1 MSIPYKYNGPIYPSL
16 DGNVFDNPFDANAA
30 DKRYKQQ
37 QELIEQMK
45 RQNDLLEG
53 KQMVSTSTYTAPSDK
68 ELKRQRIIN
77 TLRDNGLDYY
87 TIQGFINN
95 LDIPSNAPLKL
106 KEEYKQLK
114 SKTTVFDTG
123 YKELTYSLMFCVCV
137 FFVTPFVSVAQG
149 ANFIS
154 MGAIIIDLLL
164 MFVVSPII
172 VGMIKAVKQPKHSDV
187 NRLNELENEL
197 DVYRDQLIEDLNQFR
212 KTHYS
217 EDAEYLLQLVDKD
230 TFGEIS
236 KSQIKSKGTIRDYNE
251 YFTSRYGIKI
261 NLKGSK

>member
-1 MSIPYKYNGPIYPSL
+1 MSVPYRYNGPTYVSK
-16 DGNVFDNPFDANAA
+16 DGNVFDNPWDANAA
-30 DKRYKQQ
+30 DTRYEQQ
-37 QELIEQMK
+37 QELIKQMK
-45 RQNDLLEG
+45 RQNDLLED
-53 KQMVSTSTYTAPSDK
+53 KQTANTSAYTAPSNE

-77 TLRDNGLDYY
+77 TLRDNGLHYY

-123 YKELTYSLMFCVCV
+123 YKELTYSLMFCVCL
-137 FFVTPFVSVAQG
+137 FVTPFVSVAQG

-154 MGAIIIDLLL
+154 MGAIITDLLL

-172 VGMIKAVKQPKHSDV
+172 VGMIKTIKQPKHSDV

-212 KTHYS
+212 KTHYN

-236 KSQIKSKGTIRDYNE
+236 KSQIRSKGTIKDYNE

>member
-1 MSIPYKYNGPIYPSL
+1 MPQYTDGRIVFHSK
-16 DGNVFDNPFDANAA
+16 DGNAYDNIYDYRAANT
-30 DKRYKQQ
+30 RYDQQ
-37 QELIEQMK
+37 QQLIEQLK

-53 KQMVSTSTYTAPSDK
+53 KQTVNTSTYTPPSK
-68 ELKRQRIIN
+68 EELKRQHTVN

-87 TIQGFINN
+87 TIRGFINN

-106 KEEYKQLK
+106 KEEYTQLK

-123 YKELTYSLMFCVCV
+123 YKELTYSLMFCICL
-137 FFVTPFVSVAQG
+137 FVTPFVSVAQG

-172 VGMIKAVKQPKHSDV
+172 VGMIKAIKQPKRSDI

-197 DVYRDQLIEDLNQFR
+197 DAYRDQLIEDLNQFR
-212 KTHYS
+212 KTHYN

-236 KSQIKSKGTIRDYNE
+236 KSQIRSTGTIRDYNE
-251 YFTSRYGIKI
+251 YFTSRYGMKI